1 MKLQGNTILITGG
14 GSGIGCGLAEAFHR
28 LGNNVII
35 AGRRQSALDLVTTAH
50 PGMKAVTFDT
60 ADPAAIRSCAQTMRR
75 EFPKLNVLINNA
87 GIQSPE
93 NLLTQSDEL
102 AEMEA
107 MVTTNL
113 LGPIRLTAALL
124 PLLQQQPGSTIM
136 NVTSGLAF
144 LPGAFV
150 PTYSAT
156 KAAMHSYTQS
166 MRFQL
171 KATTT
176 EVMELIPPYVQ
187 TNLGPNHGADPRAMP
202 LADFIAEVVTI
213 LRSNPA
219 ATEIVVERCKP
230 LRFAAASGNYDAT
243 FKGLNQTMGEAA
255 PRLTL

>member
-1 MKLQGNTILITGG
+1 MNLEGNTILITGG
-14 GSGIGCGLAEAFHR
+14 GSGIGRGLAGAFHQ
-28 LGNNVII
+28 LGNQVII
-35 AGRRQSALDLVTTAH
+35 SGRRRSALDVVTAAH
-50 PGMKAVTFDT
+50 PGMEAVTLDA
-60 ADPAAIRSCAQTMRR
+60 ADPVAIRNFAQTMR
-75 EFPKLNVLINNA
+75 ENFPKLNVLINNA

-93 NLLTQSDEL
+93 NLRAQSEDL

-124 PLLQQQPGSTIM
+124 PHLQQQPSSTIM

-156 KAAMHSYTQS
+156 KAAMHSYTLS
-166 MRFQL
+166 LRFQL
-171 KATTT
+171 KATRT

-202 LADFIAEVVTI
+202 LAEFIAEVVTI
-213 LRSNPA
+213 LRSDPTA
-219 ATEIVVERCKP
+219 VEVVVDRCKP
-230 LRFAAASGNYDAT
+230 LRFAAESGMFDTT
-243 FKGLNQTMGEAA
+243 FKRLNEAMG
-255 PRLTL
+255 